1 MWRVSLLVAEWD
13 NVDNAA
19 KRGDTCREVTVYVIG
34 IEKKV
39 LGPGLVAWDQIGHSH
54 TRRGAVK
61 ACTTEQ
67 HFYFRS
73 WHVSQ
78 KDRVSDV
85 VYPRRIA
92 K

>member
-1 MWRVSLLVAEWD
+1 M
-13 NVDNAA
+13 
-19 KRGDTCREVTVYVIG
+19 YVIG

-39 LGPGLVAWDQIGHSH
+39 IGPGVVAWDQVGHAF
-54 TRRGAVK
+54 TRRGADK
-61 ACTTEQ
+61 ACTSAD

-85 VYPRRIA
+85 IYPRRVP

>member
-1 MWRVSLLVAEWD
+1 MFIIGVI
-13 NVDNAA
+13 
-19 KRGDTCREVTVYVIG
+19 KREVA
-34 IEKKV
+34 
-39 LGPGLVAWDQIGHSH
+39 PGLVAWDQVGHAF
-54 TRRGAVK
+54 TRRGADK

-78 KDRVSDV
+78 KDRVSSV
-85 VYPRRIA
+85 VYPRRVP